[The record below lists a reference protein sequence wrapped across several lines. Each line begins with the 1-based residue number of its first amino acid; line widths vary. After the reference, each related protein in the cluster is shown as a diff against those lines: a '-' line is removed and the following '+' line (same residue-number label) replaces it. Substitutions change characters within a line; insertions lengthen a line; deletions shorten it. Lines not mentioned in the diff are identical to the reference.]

1 MMVKKILVEDFTMGD
16 QPGNMRVLK
25 LIMIESLIEDL
36 ENTNASRQQDDSR

>member
-1 MMVKKILVEDFTMGD
+1 MMVKKILVEDFTMAD

-25 LIMIESLIEDL
+25 LIMIESLIEDV